1 MQSSARILRGKT
13 VIYALN
19 APVITSFGSYSFRRI
34 LPEEAKT
41 LLAGGFVSAV
51 GHEGTARLMTGIIG
65 TEITFNRM
73 PVHMLP
79 GDKAVVL
86 WLLDRPSE
94 GHIYS
99 EEELYKLPCELGLLE
114 CVG

>member
-1 MQSSARILRGKT
+1 MQSSARILKGKT
-13 VIYALN
+13 VIYVLN

-79 GDKAVVL
+79 GD
-86 WLLDRPSE
+86 
-94 GHIYS
+94 IYS

-114 CVG
+114 RVG

>member
-1 MQSSARILRGKT
+1 M
-13 VIYALN
+13 
-19 APVITSFGSYSFRRI
+19 
-34 LPEEAKT
+34 
-41 LLAGGFVSAV
+41 SAV
-51 GHEGTARLMTGIIG
+51 GQEGTARAMTGIIG

-86 WLLDRPSE
+86 WLLDRPGE

-99 EEELYKLPCELGLLE
+99 KEELEKLPCELGLLE
-114 CVG
+114 RVS